1 MSRLVVVSNRV
12 PSADDLEPAHQDTV
26 AVGGLVSAVKTLMRE
41 RHGLWLGWSGRSTSR
56 RGLGPPTV
64 TRSSG
69 SVDMATID
77 LSEDETNLYYTGF
90 SNRTLWPLLHSFTE
104 RVSIR
109 TETYRAY
116 RRINRRFA
124 DALYPLLKSGDL
136 VWVHDYHL
144 FMLGEYLRQAG
155 WQGRLGYFLH
165 VPFPAPEI
173 FAILPWAAEIL
184 ESLVSYDLI
193 GVHTE
198 SYRRNLLD
206 ALKRELG
213 GRVDGEVFSVAGGDT
228 RVGVHPIGVDP
239 KAFRRA
245 AQSSPSDLR
254 GLLSLPGGQESK
266 IIVGVDRLDYTK
278 GIPEKLR
285 AFDRLLER
293 YPHMRGRVTLVQISN
308 PSRTRVPEYARE
320 REQVEMLVG
329 QINGKFSVAGWVPVR
344 YLYRSFSQGELA
356 GFYHDADVGMVTP
369 LRDGMNLIA
378 KEFVAAQGDNPGV
391 LLLSKFSGA
400 ADELTDAVLVNP
412 YDNDGTA
419 ELLYH
424 ALRMSRDERVRRW
437 KSLMRV
443 VRGNTAQDW
452 GQRFHDDLVRSDQEA
467 RG

>member
-12 PSADDLEPAHQDTV
+12 PPADDLGPTYQDTV
-26 AVGGLVSAVKTLMRE
+26 AVGGMVSAVKTLMRE
-41 RHGLWLGWSGRSTSR
+41 RGGLWLGWSGRSTAR
-56 RGLGPPTV
+56 RGLGAPTV
-64 TRSSG
+64 TRAG
-69 SVDMATID
+69 GAVELATID

-124 DALYPLLKSGDL
+124 DALYPLLNPDDL
-136 VWVHDYHL
+136 VWVHDYQL
-144 FMLGEYLRQAG
+144 LMLGLYLRQAG
-155 WQGRLGYFLH
+155 WQGKLGYFLH
-165 VPFPAPEI
+165 VPFPPPEI
-173 FAILPWAAEIL
+173 FAILPWAAEML
-184 ESLVSYDLI
+184 ESLLSYDLI

-198 SYRRNLLD
+198 GYRRNLVD

-213 GRVDGEVFSVAGGDT
+213 GGLDGEVFSLAGGDT
-228 RVGVHPIGVDP
+228 RIGVHPIGIEP
-239 KAFRRA
+239 EAFRTA
-245 AQSSPSDLR
+245 SQNSMTDLR
-254 GLLSLPGGQESK
+254 GLLSLPGGEDYK

-293 YPHMRGRVTLVQISN
+293 YPHMRGRVTLVQISS

-329 QINGKFSVAGWVPVR
+329 QINGKFSEAGWVPVR

-356 GFYHDADVGMVTP
+356 GFYHHADVGMVTP

-378 KEFVAAQGDNPGV
+378 KEFVAAQGDDPGV

-400 ADELTDAVLVNP
+400 SEELTDAIVVNP

-419 ELLYH
+419 EQLYQ
-424 ALRMSRDERVRRW
+424 ALRMSGDERARRW
-437 KSLMRV
+437 KSLMQV
-443 VRGNTAQDW
+443 VRGNTVHDW
-452 GQRFHDDLVRSDQEA
+452 GQRFHDDLVSV
-467 RG
+467 